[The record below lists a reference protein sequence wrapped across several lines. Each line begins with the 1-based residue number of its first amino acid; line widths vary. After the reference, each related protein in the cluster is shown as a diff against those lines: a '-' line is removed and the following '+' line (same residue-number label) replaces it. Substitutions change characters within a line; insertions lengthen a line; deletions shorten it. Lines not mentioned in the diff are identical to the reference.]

1 MSNAVN
7 QDQYDNMK
15 KIKDAL
21 DALQGIKYEEGIG
34 FVQIDKTEVAKPV
47 TKKESAVKTHPNP
60 KNHLI
65 VSLAKSAL
73 RIMAGCFLFASIFKS
88 AAVLF
93 IVAELLGILEE
104 LV

>member
-1 MSNAVN
+1 MSE
-7 QDQYDNMK
+7 DNLDIEGMK

-34 FVQIDKTEVAKPV
+34 FVQIEKPEAPRSV
-47 TKKESAVKTHPNP
+47 IRKEDIAPGQPNP
-60 KNHLI
+60 KNHLV

-73 RIMAGCFLFASIFKS
+73 RIMAGCFLFAGIFKS
-88 AAVLF
+88 AAALF
-93 IVAELLGILEE
+93 ILAELLGILEE